1 MAASEPLRRG
11 AVPAFATA
19 ILRVAGGSTADAPA
33 LPGAGETLVGY
44 VDRDGGIWRV
54 RMAQPQQVGR
64 CTPERQLLRATA
76 HGERELGQV
85 LESGAVMSVGLLE
98 GGPVGWMEPDGVVIA
113 GGGLIAE
120 QEVGRVEG
128 PLALQAAG
136 AMLLLFL
143 PDEREA
149 DSRAFRGA

>member
-1 MAASEPLRRG
+1 MGYGEKA
-11 AVPAFATA
+11 PAGATA
-19 ILRVAGGSTADAPA
+19 ILRVAGGGAADAPA
-33 LPGAGETLVGY
+33 LPGVGETLVGY
-44 VDRDGGIWRV
+44 VDGDGGIWRL
-54 RMAQPQQVGR
+54 RMGRPQQVGR
-64 CTPERQLLRATA
+64 CTSARHVMRATA

-136 AMLLLFL
+136 ALLLLFL

-149 DSRAFRGA
+149 SSRAFSGV